1 MYPKQMLEL
10 AGQSIL
16 QRSLQAFLR
25 SPHVTDVVVALPRD
39 LAKSPPAYIENDP
52 RVSVVTGGVRRQDSV
67 RNAFDQVNENSEVV
81 VIHDAVRPFVSEQLI
96 ASTIDAAIKTGAAIA
111 GLPAN
116 DTIKKV
122 GVDGIVGDTLRR
134 EEIVLAQTPQ
144 AFRTSV
150 LRAALSL
157 NLGDL
162 ETTDEAALAE
172 RAGYR
177 VQVVKGDPR
186 NIKITTP
193 EDLAM
198 AKAILDSQANGLRVG
213 HGYDLHKLVPQ
224 RQLTLGGVTI
234 PFDKGLQGHSDA
246 DVVCHAVTDAVL
258 GATGQGDIGQH
269 FPDTDPVWKNANSL
283 DLLSRMS
290 SLVQA
295 EGFSVLNVDVTIV
308 AEQPRLS
315 PFVTA
320 MCANVADALGIETG
334 QVSIKSKTNEGMDS
348 MGLGKSIAAHAV
360 VLVGNRGLE

>member
-1 MYPKQMLEL
+1 MYPKQMLKL

-25 SPHVTDVVVALPRD
+25 SPHVTDVVVALPRE
-39 LAKSPPAYIENDP
+39 LAESPPDYIENNP
-52 RVSVVTGGVRRQDSV
+52 SVSIVTGGVRRQDSV
-67 RNAFDQVNENSEVV
+67 RNAFEQINENSEVV
-81 VIHDAVRPFVSEQLI
+81 VIHDAVRPFVSEALI
-96 ASTIDAAIKTGAAIA
+96 ASTINAATKTGAAIA

-122 GVDGIVGDTLRR
+122 RADGFIDDTLLR

-157 NLGDL
+157 NIRDL
-162 ETTDEAALAE
+162 EITDEAALVE
-172 RAGYR
+172 RAGHQ

-193 EDLAM
+193 EDLVM
-198 AKAILDSQANGLRVG
+198 AKAILDNETNSFRVG
-213 HGYDLHKLVPQ
+213 HGYDLHQLVPK
-224 RQLTLGGVTI
+224 RQLILGGVTI

-258 GATGQGDIGQH
+258 GATGQGDIGHH

-283 DLLSRMS
+283 DLLSRV
-290 SLVQA
+290 SLLVKA
-295 EGFSVLNVDVTIV
+295 EGFAVFNVDVTIV
-308 AEQPRLS
+308 AEQPKLS

-320 MCANVADALGIETG
+320 MCTNVAKALGIETG
-334 QVSIKSKTNEGMDS
+334 QVSIKNKTNEGMDS
-348 MGLGKSIAAHAV
+348 TGLGKSIAAHAV
-360 VLVGNRGLE
+360 VLIGNRGLV